1 MRRPFVWL
9 VLCAAWL
16 SFQPTKSNAAT
27 VHEWAEGFA
36 RPTLSGTGVDAAR
49 RTLAFGHLRLSE
61 CRGRLYPVVAL
72 DRLVGAFLDGT
83 ALLTY
88 VSADPLE
95 RASYGT
101 NVRRVT
107 PWEIDAEGALRTPV
121 ESFLVMLSTGA
132 DALGGGPEWR
142 EGTPPAEAVAAF
154 AKHLER
160 FANDRAP
167 RYSQL
172 MPQAMV
178 DPPAQPLVIAEVS
191 NDKRDLGYL
200 LDPLRDHDEALW
212 TLKESRFAERFEK
225 DRRYPQLLSLQ
236 PVGRS
241 RLEPRPRRFVLKNVD
256 VTVVNPAGMKLEA
269 EARETFAA
277 VVPIDTLELS
287 LWSAR
292 VITEGAGGTPDEH
305 EVTLHRVTLADGTP
319 LVFSHVNDDLVVQLP
334 RTLRAGE
341 EVALT
346 FSYSGD
352 VLYRPGGDSYWEL
365 PTEAWFPCPARL
377 EMQCFTY
384 HAVVKVAKPFVAFS
398 CGKTV
403 RRWEEGELACAEF
416 NEELPIQIPV
426 VLAGKYLTAERERQG
441 VKVEIA
447 SYAMADTRAT
457 ETLFKNILGL
467 IEFYTFYLGPYP
479 FSELKLIEIN
489 SYGFGQAP
497 AGVIFIT
504 KEAFSPLQDEMT
516 RLFSENVNARVA
528 HEMAHTWWGH
538 VVKLGA
544 PEDQW
549 LSESVAEYYSAYAM
563 GKLWHASKFDKA
575 LGEWRGNSKF
585 IKDRSSVYLA
595 SQLSGEEAYEDR
607 FGLLY
612 AKGPLV
618 LHALRQE
625 LGDNGFFTVLKSFVT
640 NSRFKPGETRHFI
653 GVTNFVTKKEMTPF
667 FERYLLG
674 TEWPKL

>member
-27 VHEWAEGFA
+27 VREWADGFA
-36 RPTLSGTGVDAAR
+36 RPTLSGIGVDAAR

-61 CRGRLYPVVAL
+61 CKGRFYPVVAL
-72 DRLVGAFLDGT
+72 DRVVGAFFDGT
-83 ALLTY
+83 AVLTH

-95 RASYGT
+95 RATYGT
-101 NVRRVT
+101 NVRRAT
-107 PWEIDAEGALRTPV
+107 PWEIDEEGALRTPV

-132 DALGGGPEWR
+132 DALGGGHEWR

-154 AKHLER
+154 TKHLER
-160 FANDRAP
+160 FTHDRAP
-167 RYSQL
+167 RYTQL

-178 DPPAQPLVIAEVS
+178 EPPAQPLVIAEVS
-191 NDKRDLGYL
+191 NSKRDLGYL

-212 TLKESRFAERFEK
+212 TLEEDRYAERFEK
-225 DRRYPQLLSLQ
+225 DRRYPQLLSMQ
-236 PVGRS
+236 PVGRG
-241 RLEPRPRRFVLKNVD
+241 RLDPRPRRFVLKDVD

-287 LWSAR
+287 LWSTR
-292 VITEGAGGTPDEH
+292 VVTEGVGGTPDEH
-305 EVTLHRVTLADGTP
+305 EVTLHRVALADGTP

-334 RTLRAGE
+334 RTLRPGE
-341 EVALT
+341 QVALT
-346 FSYSGD
+346 FGYSGD
-352 VLYRPGGDSYWEL
+352 VLYRPSGDSYWEL
-365 PTEAWFPCPARL
+365 PTGAWLPCPQRL
-377 EMQCFTY
+377 EMQYFTY

-403 RRWEEGELACAEF
+403 RRWDEGELACAEF

-426 VLAGKYLTAERERQG
+426 VLAGKYLTVERERQG
-441 VKVEIA
+441 VKVEV
-447 SYAMADTRAT
+447 STYAMADARAA
-457 ETLFKNILGL
+457 ETLFSNILGL

-504 KEAFSPLQDEMT
+504 KEAFSPLQDELT

-563 GKLWHASKFDKA
+563 SKLWHASKFDKA

-585 IKDRSSVYLA
+585 IKDKSSVYLA
-595 SQLSGEEAYEDR
+595 NQLSSEEAHEDR

-625 LGDNGFFTVLKSFVT
+625 LGDNAFFTVLKSFVT
-640 NSRFKPGETRHFI
+640 NFRFKSGETRHFI
-653 GVTNFVTKKEMTPF
+653 GVTNFVAKKEMTPF
-667 FERYLLG
+667 FDRYLLG